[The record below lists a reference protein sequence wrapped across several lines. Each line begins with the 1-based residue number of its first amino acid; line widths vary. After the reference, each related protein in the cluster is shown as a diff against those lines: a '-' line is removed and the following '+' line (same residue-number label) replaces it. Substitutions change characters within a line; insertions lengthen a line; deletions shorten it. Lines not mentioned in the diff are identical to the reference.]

1 MMKSINIATFLALI
15 VFFIASTPSVAQ
27 QVPTNAADV
36 QPILIGSQIPDVTI
50 KTAEG
55 NDVQLRDVV
64 AQKPTVLIFYR
75 GGWCPF
81 CNRHMAELNSIQGD
95 LVNEGYQVIAISPD
109 RPEKLQQ
116 SVAQHSLSYTLYSDS
131 PMTAT
136 AGFGVAFKVDERT
149 VNRYKQTGLDIEG
162 DSGYDHHMLPVPSVF
177 LLNQEGIV
185 NFKYVNPDYRE
196 RLKSDVLIAAAK
208 AYK

>member
-1 MMKSINIATFLALI
+1 MKVLRIHSFVLLSLLYMTSGTLLAQ
-15 VFFIASTPSVAQ
+15 T
-27 QVPTNAADV
+27 VPTDAADV
-36 QPILIGSQIPDVTI
+36 QPILIGAQIPDVTI

-55 NDVQLRDVV
+55 SDVQLREVV

-95 LVNEGYQVIAISPD
+95 LVEEGYQVIAISPD
-109 RPEKLQQ
+109 KPEKLQQ

-131 PMTAT
+131 PMQASKE
-136 AGFGVAFKVDERT
+136 FGIAFKVDERT
-149 VNRYKQTGLDIEG
+149 VLRYKQTGLDIEG
-162 DSGYDHHMLPVPSVF
+162 DSGYNHHMLPVPSVF
-177 LLNQEGIV
+177 LINQQGIV

-196 RLKSDVLIAAAK
+196 RLKSDVLIAAAR